1 MWQIHCSDSQPALA
15 VCPNCGKNL
24 VIPNHLLQEAKVELA
39 ELLAEDPSQLKDKGD
54 FGIVVGSWEL
64 N

>member
-1 MWQIHCSDSQPALA
+1 MSK
-15 VCPNCGKNL
+15 NGGKNL
-24 VIPNHLLQEAKVELA
+24 VIPTHLLQEAKVELA

-64 N
+64 KRL